1 MNKNYSR
8 GDSSMTREVSLF
20 VNDGPIALDYFIQR
34 YIDCILGGILAALE
48 GTEEIKTL
56 DVTIEG
62 DKVAINL
69 NNALIPINPFVS
81 KIIKSTIAGMV
92 SPLKGVEKIA
102 KIKIDV
108 RR

>member
-1 MNKNYSR
+1 
-8 GDSSMTREVSLF
+8 MTREISLF
-20 VNDGPIALDYFIQR
+20 VSDGPIALDYFIEG
-34 YIDCILGGILAALE
+34 YIDRTLGGILAALE

-69 NNALIPINPFVS
+69 NDALISINHFAS

-92 SPLKGVEKIA
+92 SPLKGVEEID
-102 KIKIDV
+102 KIKIDI

>member
-1 MNKNYSR
+1 
-8 GDSSMTREVSLF
+8 MTREISLF
-20 VNDGPIALDYFIQR
+20 VNDVPIALDYFIQG
-34 YIDCILGGILAALE
+34 YIDRTLGGILAALE

-69 NNALIPINPFVS
+69 NDAPIPTNHFAS

-92 SPLKGVEKIA
+92 SPLKGVEEIH
-102 KIKIDV
+102 KIKIDI

>member
-1 MNKNYSR
+1 
-8 GDSSMTREVSLF
+8 MTREISLF
-20 VNDGPIALDYFIQR
+20 VNDGPIALDYFIQG
-34 YIDCILGGILAALE
+34 YIDRTLGGILAALE

-69 NNALIPINPFVS
+69 NNALIPTNPFVS

-92 SPLKGVEKIA
+92 SPLKGVGEIA
-102 KIKIDV
+102 KIKIDIK
-108 RR
+108 R